1 MSECPWY
8 VPDFLC
14 KRAEEAGK
22 EEAQRRLSNAGA
34 VAVGVGVVAALAYAA
49 WRRGKKRSTKPKSKR
64 V

>member
-22 EEAQRRLSNAGA
+22 EEAKRRLSNAGA
-34 VAVGVGVVAALAYAA
+34 VALGVGVLGLLGYAV
-49 WRRGKKRSTKPKSKR
+49 WKRKNRSTKRKSKR

>member
-34 VAVGVGVVAALAYAA
+34 VAVGVGVVAALPMPHGVA
-49 WRRGKKRSTKPKSKR
+49 GKNARPNQSQSES
-64 V
+64 